1 MMAHGYATGVVMG
14 SGLQP
19 LHVFISVPCDM
30 DNSGKEGDLRTEW
43 TFGRA

>member
-19 LHVFISVPCDM
+19 LQIFIPVPSETDSDCL
-30 DNSGKEGDLRTEW
+30 EGDLRTEW

>member
-1 MMAHGYATGVVMG
+1 MAHGYATGLGMG

-19 LHVFISVPCDM
+19 LHLVILVPSETDS
-30 DNSGKEGDLRTEW
+30 DGEEGDLRTGW